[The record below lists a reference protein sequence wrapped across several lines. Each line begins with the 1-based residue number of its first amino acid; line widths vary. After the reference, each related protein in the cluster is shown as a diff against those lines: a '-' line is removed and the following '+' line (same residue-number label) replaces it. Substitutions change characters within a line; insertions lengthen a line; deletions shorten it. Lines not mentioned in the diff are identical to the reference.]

1 MIELINNTL
10 HIIAKV
16 SNSNCAYLLRMN
28 NWDAEIIT
36 IYGDERDK
44 YTLFNHS
51 LIDLHNS
58 GIVDSESVKKL
69 NAFKLL
75 NRDESISSFLIQ
87 DIFSIKERNE
97 SIYLVMLSGK
107 AGQYNQEIMDNI
119 LSIVNI
125 LSFQVK
131 QFLELKRYQRVSIKS
146 EPKFDAEYENV
157 VDLMSDWEKSFNS
170 LMEISSDLIFILN
183 KDGNFILINEFGLN
197 QLEYSLPELKG
208 KHFTQFVE
216 PELLNQTVKSLNEI
230 LSTNETKRFETT
242 FLSKYDRPLKLEISG
257 KTVLKGGKI
266 IGMIAS
272 AHNITKEKNYED
284 ELKKIRPKLS
294 ETERLIH
301 IERKRTKEHKSLIE
315 ELNRLKSEFISNLS
329 HEFRTPLASI
339 IGFSETIESD
349 PDLLPEMKKEFN
361 HVILNEGKRLAK
373 LINEVLDTTSI
384 EEGTVPLVRTEFD
397 IVSLLQTIIDT
408 QNGFAVEKSLEV
420 IYEKPDEEVLIEA
433 DRERLREMFEAL
445 INNAIKF
452 NNDHGRVRVTVSN
465 LYREL
470 EVIVSDTGIGIPEK
484 DLPYVFQKFYRIS
497 RPGTEIPSTGVGLV
511 FVKQIVDLH
520 KGMITVQSEPGSGSS
535 FIVRLPKFSKIEK
548 SEVET

>member
-1 MIELINNTL
+1 MIEIINNTL

-16 SNSNCAYLLRMN
+16 SNSKCAYLLRMN

-44 YTLFNHS
+44 YTLLNHS
-51 LIDLHNS
+51 MIDLHNS
-58 GIVDSESVKKL
+58 GTVDVEAVRKL

-75 NRDESISSFLIQ
+75 NREDSIYSFLIQ
-87 DIFSIKERNE
+87 DIFSIRERNE
-97 SIYLVMLSGK
+97 SVYLVMFSEK
-107 AGQYNQEIMDNI
+107 ESQFSSDCMDKI
-119 LSIVNI
+119 LSIINI
-125 LSFQVK
+125 LSFQIK

-146 EPKFDAEYENV
+146 EPKYDAELENTF
-157 VDLMSDWEKSFNS
+157 DLMSDWERSFNS
-170 LMEISSDLIFILN
+170 IMEISPDLIFILN
-183 KDGNFILINEFGLN
+183 KDGNFILINETGLIE
-197 QLEYSLPELKG
+197 LEYSLTELKG
-208 KHFTQFVE
+208 KHLTQFVE
-216 PELLNQTVKSLNEI
+216 PAFLNQTVKALNEI
-230 LSTNETKRFETT
+230 LSSNETKRFETI
-242 FLSKYDRPLKLEISG
+242 FLSKYERPVKLEVSG
-257 KTVLKGGKI
+257 KTVVKAGKI

-272 AHNITKEKNYED
+272 AKNITKEKNYEE
-284 ELKKIRPKLS
+284 ELKKIRPKLM

-301 IERKRTKEHKSLIE
+301 IERKRTKEHTSLID

-349 PDLLPEMKKEFN
+349 PDLPPEMKIEFN

-373 LINEVLDTTSI
+373 LINEVLDISSV
-384 EEGTVPLVRTEFD
+384 EEGSIVLVRTEFD
-397 IVSLLQTIIDT
+397 IVQVLQSVIDS
-408 QNGFAVEKSLEV
+408 QKEFAEEKSLEF
-420 IYEKPDEEVLIEA
+420 IFEKPEEEVIIEA
-433 DRERLREMFEAL
+433 DKERLSEIFKAL

-452 NNDHGRVRVTVSN
+452 NNEYGRVRVTVSN

-484 DLPYVFQKFYRIS
+484 DLPYIFQKFYRVS
-497 RPGTEIPSTGVGLV
+497 RPGTEIPGTGVGLV

-520 KGMITVQSEPGSGSS
+520 KGLITVQSEPGGGSS

-548 SEVET
+548 SEVES

>member
-16 SNSNCAYLLRMN
+16 SNSKCVYLLRMN

-44 YTLFNHS
+44 YTLLNHS
-51 LIDLHNS
+51 MIDLHNS
-58 GIVDSESVKKL
+58 GTVDIEAVRKL

-75 NRDESISSFLIQ
+75 NRDDSINSFLIQ
-87 DIFSIKERNE
+87 DIFSIRERNE
-97 SIYLVMLSGK
+97 SVYLVMFSGK
-107 AGQYNQEIMDNI
+107 QAQFNQDCMDSI
-119 LSIVNI
+119 LSIINI
-125 LSFQVK
+125 LSFQIK

-146 EPKFDAEYENV
+146 EPKFDSEQENV

-183 KDGNFILINEFGLN
+183 KEGNFILINEFGMN
-197 QLEYSLPELKG
+197 QLEYSLAELKG

-216 PELLNQTVKSLNEI
+216 PENLNQTVKSLNDI
-230 LSTNETKRFETT
+230 LNSNEMKRFETT
-242 FLSKYDRPLKLEISG
+242 FLSKYERPIKLEVSG
-257 KTVLKGGKI
+257 KTVLKAGKI

-272 AHNITKEKNYED
+272 ARNITKEKNYED
-284 ELKKIRPKLS
+284 ELKKIRPKLT

-349 PDLLPEMKKEFN
+349 PDLPPEMKKEFN

-373 LINEVLDTTSI
+373 LINEVLDISSV
-384 EEGTVPLVRTEFD
+384 EEGATVLVRTEFEVTQ
-397 IVSLLQTIIDT
+397 ILQSIIDD
-408 QNGFAVEKSLEV
+408 QKELAEEKSLEV
-420 IYEKPDEEVLIEA
+420 IFEKPEEEILIEA
-433 DRERLREMFEAL
+433 DKERLKEMFVAL

-452 NNDHGRVRVTVSN
+452 NNEHGRVRVTVSN

-484 DLPYVFQKFYRIS
+484 DLPYIFQKFYRIS
-497 RPGTEIPSTGVGLV
+497 RPGIEIPATGVGLV

-520 KGMITVQSEPGSGSS
+520 KGMITVQSEPGGGSS